1 MFHEAIRQ
9 HSVHQAA
16 MIALGA
22 GTPSSATVDHPYHCN
37 ASDAA
42 KVSVSSSDAS
52 DCCGTTQ
59 NPCLPR
65 NTIVLISGNN
75 RTRRSLIG
83 QHAVIRRSVGLGGW
97 HHVVSQGASV
107 QNVSVVCPSE
117 AWALTGHPWHVL
129 LLVRR
134 FRCCKMGQ
142 RSSSRLVL
150 TPSGIMSSSS
160 SRAGHALMYP

>member
-22 GTPSSATVDHPYHCN
+22 STPSSATVDVSHHCN
-37 ASDAA
+37 ASEAA

-52 DCCGTTQ
+52 DCCATQ

-97 HHVVSQGASV
+97 HHVVSQGAPV
-107 QNVSVVCPSE
+107 QNVSVVCPSA
-117 AWALTGHPWHVL
+117 AWALTGHLRYVL

-134 FRCCKMGQ
+134 RRCCKMGQ
-142 RSSSRLVL
+142 KSSSRWVL
-150 TPSGIMSSSS
+150 TPSGIMSPSSF
-160 SRAGHALMYP
+160 RQGKR